1 MARQAPCTISW
12 FELDMK
18 TGHAT
23 LEREEIVVNHYDAAH
38 RYYSRYVSDDF
49 LGMTGDNG
57 SGHAARTF
65 RQRDFEDGDTS
76 NVRIWKSYQSLSA
89 KTAHLGHDL
98 SAVALYTRVKQD
110 VLERLQLAIDASEA
124 HIEAHRN
131 TIRDLRADI
140 EQFRDLTR
148 RPLLDERVYLARENL
163 FIDANKFKRRYTT
176 GSGYDDGYDGTLTET
191 DVQEALAVVDDILA
205 GNGYDHDVPVEGTA
219 LDHLLQAVVDHDL
232 RTYLRPVQP

>member
-1 MARQAPCTISW
+1 MTRQAPCTISW

-38 RYYSRYVSDDF
+38 PYYSRYVSDDF

-65 RQRDFEDGDTS
+65 RHRDFEGGDTS
-76 NVRIWKSYQSLSA
+76 NVRIWKSYQSVSA

-98 SAVALYTRVKQD
+98 SAVTLYTRVKQD
-110 VLERLQLAIDASEA
+110 VLERLQLAADANEA
-124 HIEAHRN
+124 HTEAHRN

-140 EQFRDLTR
+140 EQFRDLAR

-163 FIDANKFKRRYTT
+163 FIDATDIKRQRRHDSAYDE
-176 GSGYDDGYDGTLTET
+176 GYAGTLTET
-191 DVQEALAVVDDILA
+191 DVREALAVIDDILA
-205 GNGYDHDVPVEGTA
+205 GNGYDHDVPVAGTS
-219 LDHLLQAVVDHDL
+219 LDHLLQVVVDHDL
-232 RTYLRPVQP
+232 RAYLRPAQP